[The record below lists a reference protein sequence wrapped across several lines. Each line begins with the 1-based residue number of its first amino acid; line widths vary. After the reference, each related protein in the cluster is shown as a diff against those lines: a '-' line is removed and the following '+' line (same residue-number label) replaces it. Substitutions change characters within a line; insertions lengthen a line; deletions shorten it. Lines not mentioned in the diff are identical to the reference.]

1 MPDSPLNEPISRPL
15 EPAKRP
21 APAQKIPKTALKK
34 RALAVTVRHDVGK
47 PLLYAP
53 TGGRAPPGRLRDHP
67 RPGRDPGGLHPS
79 GNQRGLR
86 NFFGV
91 EIFRPEHRGPETWL
105 PLAVADFS
113 ISPRG
118 SLALRDEHVR
128 SLRVWPGGRR
138 VRREKTFSAA
148 LFRQRDRRRDSSIAA
163 GFPLS
168 EPLRN
173 VGPGRLGWGVRADRG
188 VQHAGSGP

>member
-1 MPDSPLNEPISRPL
+1 MSKLFSERGKSSARVGLGQRERPTLAAASELDEPISHPL
-15 EPAKRP
+15 APAKCS

-53 TGGRAPPGRLRDHP
+53 TGGRAALGRLRDHP
-67 RPGRDPGGLHPS
+67 RSGRDPGGLHPS

-113 ISPRG
+113 
-118 SLALRDEHVR
+118 
-128 SLRVWPGGRR
+128 
-138 VRREKTFSAA
+138 
-148 LFRQRDRRRDSSIAA
+148 
-163 GFPLS
+163 
-168 EPLRN
+168 
-173 VGPGRLGWGVRADRG
+173 
-188 VQHAGSGP
+188 